1 MTMTT
6 KYMTTTHE
14 FDAQQTVRGEH
25 YYDAT
30 YTIDWVL
37 EDVGIGVYEF
47 WGTPGIDCQMEWV
60 PQDLSVD
67 EFTVYS
73 EWPDTDA
80 PVTRLKG
87 DEVYLDN
94 PWIEDIEGWCW
105 YHAERLDGPE

>member
-1 MTMTT
+1 MMTMTE
-6 KYMTTTHE
+6 YMTTTHE
-14 FDAQQTVRGEH
+14 FDAQHTERGE

-37 EDVGIGVYEF
+37 EDVGIGEYEF
-47 WGTPGIDCQMEWV
+47 WGSLGTDCQMEWV
-60 PQDLSVD
+60 PQDLLVD

-73 EWPDTDA
+73 EWPANDA
-80 PVTRLKG
+80 PITTLKG